1 MSRETKRPRITRPT
15 ENRDENRRGRT
26 QNFENREGGE
36 REFRRPSRFNAE
48 RSDRE
53 RGYNGIRDLNK
64 EREQSG
70 DSDNGNRYRRETDGN
85 RERGTR
91 EGNRFENRDNNNRA
105 PRRSFDRDSRD
116 NRDNRE
122 RREYRN
128 DRDNRDNRREESI
141 VIITVIQT
149 VKTVVKDVRKIRI
162 ETEKIDSKTEIVTR
176 TGEMIVGSR
185 EIGMIEES
193 VANGFP
199 SVPRD
204 RLITRRHP
212 EVYTARK
219 SKSSFARKTRD
230 RKQNCA

>member
-1 MSRETKRPRITRPT
+1 METGKEEHVKAIVSRIGITIT
-15 ENRDENRRGRT
+15 VL
-26 QNFENREGGE
+26 RE
-36 REFRRPSRFNAE
+36 
-48 RSDRE
+48 DLLI
-53 RGYNGIRDLNK
+53 GIAGTTVITGK
-64 EREQSG
+64 
-70 DSDNGNRYRRETDGN
+70 DGN
-85 RERGTR
+85 IAMTVITEIIV
-91 EGNRFENRDNNNRA
+91 
-105 PRRSFDRDSRD
+105 
-116 NRDNRE
+116 
-122 RREYRN
+122 
-128 DRDNRDNRREESI
+128 REESI

>member
-1 MSRETKRPRITRPT
+1 METGKEEHVKAIVSRIGITIT
-15 ENRDENRRGRT
+15 VL
-26 QNFENREGGE
+26 RE
-36 REFRRPSRFNAE
+36 
-48 RSDRE
+48 DLLI
-53 RGYNGIRDLNK
+53 GIAGTTVITGKDGSIVITGIVEMLVK
-64 EREQSG
+64 
-70 DSDNGNRYRRETDGN
+70 DGN
-85 RERGTR
+85 IAMTVITEII
-91 EGNRFENRDNNNRA
+91 EIIV
-105 PRRSFDRDSRD
+105 
-116 NRDNRE
+116 
-122 RREYRN
+122 
-128 DRDNRDNRREESI
+128 REESI

-185 EIGMIEES
+185 EIGMIEEI

>member
-1 MSRETKRPRITRPT
+1 MLVK
-15 ENRDENRRGRT
+15 
-26 QNFENREGGE
+26 
-36 REFRRPSRFNAE
+36 
-48 RSDRE
+48 
-53 RGYNGIRDLNK
+53 
-64 EREQSG
+64 
-70 DSDNGNRYRRETDGN
+70 DGN
-85 RERGTR
+85 IAMTVITEIIV
-91 EGNRFENRDNNNRA
+91 
-105 PRRSFDRDSRD
+105 
-116 NRDNRE
+116 
-122 RREYRN
+122 
-128 DRDNRDNRREESI
+128 REESI

-185 EIGMIEES
+185 EIGMIEEI